1 MNDISINPY
10 LAIPTI
16 ICLITLTVFL
26 IKGQKIKERRGTPF
40 YFSFITFL
48 TIYLVIVGGALYLD
62 IYYQWDLNKYDL
74 DKDGFFGS
82 PNETTHEQQFA
93 MGKLT
98 NDLGRNLSFI
108 VGLPFSGVFSVLTYF
123 TIKVYNRLKA
133 DGEIE

>member
-1 MNDISINPY
+1 MNDITINQY

-16 ICLITLTVFL
+16 VCLITLTAFL
-26 IKGQKIKERRGTPF
+26 IKGQKNKEKQRTPF

-82 PNETTHEQQFA
+82 PNETTPGQQLA
-93 MGKLT
+93 MSRLT

-108 VGLPFSGVFSVLTYF
+108 VGLPFSGVFSVMTYF
-123 TIKVYNRLKA
+123 TIRTYRKLK
-133 DGEIE
+133 ETIN